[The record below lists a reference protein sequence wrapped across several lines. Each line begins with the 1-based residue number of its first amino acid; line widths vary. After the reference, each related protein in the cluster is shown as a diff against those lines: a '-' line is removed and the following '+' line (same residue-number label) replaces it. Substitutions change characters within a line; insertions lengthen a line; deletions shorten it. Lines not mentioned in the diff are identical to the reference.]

1 MKRRIPASV
10 LAERKAEAE
19 RVRQAILIRS
29 SGVCEVVKNGVRC
42 KNPGSE
48 FHHTRF
54 RSKGGQDT
62 EENQILICEQDHRI
76 IHTQPKSKYPWV
88 SNYIRRYIKRVI
100 GYIEK
105 EKSNA
110 KNN

>member
-1 MKRRIPASV
+1 MKRRIPESV

-29 SGVCEVVKNGVRC
+29 GGVCEVVKNGVRC

-54 RSKGGQDT
+54 RSKGGPDT
-62 EENQILICEQDHRI
+62 EENEILICQIDHHI
-76 IHTQPKSKYPWV
+76 IHTKPRSKYPWV
-88 SNYIRRYIKRVI
+88 VDYIKRYVKRVI
-100 GYIEK
+100 GYM
-105 EKSNA
+105 
-110 KNN
+110 KND